1 VSVTFSRRRRA
12 ESYADPV
19 LHGLVAAAVALPL
32 GRRPV
37 AASVAAGLL
46 IDLDHVVV
54 VRSIDP
60 ADLWTM
66 PRRPLSHS
74 ATAAAASGALV
85 GALAG
90 RRYGWAAFAGLL
102 SHVLRDAVEGK
113 TPLLW
118 PWASRERAPE
128 RVLLIG
134 SAGLMLGSWA
144 INRAS
149 AAGA

>member
-12 ESYADPV
+12 EAYADPV

-37 AASVAAGLL
+37 AASVAAGFL
-46 IDLDHVVV
+46 IDVDHVVIA
-54 VRSIDP
+54 RSIDP

-66 PRRPLSHS
+66 RRRPLSHS
-74 ATAAAASGALV
+74 ATAAAATGALV

-90 RRYGWAAFAGLL
+90 RRYGWATFAGLL
-102 SHVLRDAVEGK
+102 SHVLRDAVDGK

-118 PWASRERAPE
+118 PWASQEHAPE

-134 SAGLMLGSWA
+134 SAGLVVGSWA
-144 INRAS
+144 ISRA
-149 AAGA
+149 

>member
-12 ESYADPV
+12 EAYADPV

-37 AASVAAGLL
+37 AASVAAGFL
-46 IDLDHVVV
+46 IDFDHVVV
-54 VRSIDP
+54 ARSIDP
-60 ADLWTM
+60 AAMWTL

-74 ATAAAASGALV
+74 ATAAALSGALV
-85 GALAG
+85 GTVAG

-118 PWASRERAPE
+118 PWASREHAPE
-128 RVLLIG
+128 RVLVLG

-144 INRAS
+144 ISRGS

>member
-1 VSVTFSRRRRA
+1 MSVTFSRRRRA

-32 GRRPV
+32 GRRSV
-37 AASVAAGLL
+37 AASVAAGLI

-54 VRSIDP
+54 VRSLDP

-66 PRRPLSHS
+66 PCRPPSHS
-74 ATAAAASGALV
+74 ATAAIASGALV
-85 GALAG
+85 GTLAG
-90 RRYGWAAFAGLL
+90 RRYGWATFAGLL

-118 PWASRERAPE
+118 PWASREHAPE
-128 RVLLIG
+128 RVLVLG

-144 INRAS
+144 ISRHR
-149 AAGA
+149 AAGG

>member
-1 VSVTFSRRRRA
+1 MTYSRRRRA
-12 ESYADPV
+12 EAYADPV
-19 LHGLVAAAVALPL
+19 LHGLVAAAAALPL
-32 GRRPV
+32 GRRPTV
-37 AASVAAGLL
+37 ASVAASLL

-54 VRSIDP
+54 ARSIEP
-60 ADLWTM
+60 AALWTL

-74 ATAAAASGALV
+74 ATAAAVSGALV
-85 GALAG
+85 GTVAG
-90 RRYGWAAFAGLL
+90 RRYGWAAFSGLL

-144 INRAS
+144 ISRAS